1 MLFLFLKSNWHVPVR
16 HKRSNK
22 HMRAVAI
29 YRDGIFAGTL
39 TEVSRR
45 HYVFRY
51 EDDYFHDPG
60 KPAISLT
67 LPKTQQEYSSEFLF
81 PVFSNMLSEGA
92 NRQLQSRH
100 WRIDEAD
107 NFGIMMVT
115 AQYDTAGAITAK
127 PITRK

>member
-1 MLFLFLKSNWHVPVR
+1 MSLGVKKSNT
-16 HKRSNK
+16 
-22 HMRAVAI
+22 HMRQVGI
-29 YRDGIFAGTL
+29 YRNGIFAGTL

-51 EDDYFHDPG
+51 DDDYFHDTG
-60 KPAISLT
+60 QAAISLT

-92 NRQLQSRH
+92 NRQLQSRY

-107 NFGIMMVT
+107 NFGIMMAT

-127 PITRK
+127 PITGK